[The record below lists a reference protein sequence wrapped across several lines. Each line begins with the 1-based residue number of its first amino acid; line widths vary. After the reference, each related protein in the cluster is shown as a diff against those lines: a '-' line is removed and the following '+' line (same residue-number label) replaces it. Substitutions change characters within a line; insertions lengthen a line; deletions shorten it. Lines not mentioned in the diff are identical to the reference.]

1 MDGWLNVE
9 ERLLEREFLEETIQ
23 SHHEGKDLDAL
34 QHSVFNIFVLHGETR
49 LSYAAERNWCKAV
62 RWLLRHGAD
71 VHVGRPQILETPL
84 IRAAKRRRR
93 EAALLLLKA
102 GARVGDRT
110 AVGLTALHL
119 AASRNDAKMCALLMT
134 YGAAPETRSSEGET
148 AGGIARRYASADAAA
163 LLAAVAAA
171 GGWVAYAFAP
181 RAELLALRR
190 DLPRLRGRGRAAPS
204 TDRTYQRLFL
214 DPRVPD
220 DVFTHVLAYWRSA
233 RDYGVD

>member
-1 MDGWLNVE
+1 M
-9 ERLLEREFLEETIQ
+9 R
-23 SHHEGKDLDAL
+23 SYHEGKDLDAL

-49 LSYAAERNWCKAV
+49 LSYAAERNWCKVV

-93 EAALLLLKA
+93 EAALLLLGA

-119 AASRNDAKMCALLMT
+119 AASLNDAKMCELLMT
-134 YGAAPETRSSEGET
+134 HGAAPETRSSEGET
-148 AGGIARRYASADAAA
+148 AEGIARRYASADAAA
-163 LLAAVAAA
+163 LLAAAR
-171 GGWVAYAFAP
+171 GGW
-181 RAELLALRR
+181 
-190 DLPRLRGRGRAAPS
+190 
-204 TDRTYQRLFL
+204 RLFL

-220 DVFTHVLAYWRSA
+220 DVFAHVLAYWRSA